1 VRHGSKLTYEELQE
15 HAHTL
20 AREAGDTY
28 AEIAEALG
36 VSENAVAKAVTTAGP
51 KFQQVQM
58 RIIEHLSEYEVERE
72 ETVRF
77 RTWRKGQ
84 GRG

>member
-20 AREAGDTY
+20 AREAKDTY

-51 KFQQVQM
+51 KFQQM